1 MNGPLFA
8 LGVDI
13 GGTGT
18 KVAVVDSGGAV
29 QHNTVFP
36 TPRESPSSFV
46 RNLCD
51 VILATKRKA
60 ELQGFE
66 IAGLG
71 VAVAGF
77 INAAHDCLAYNPNL
91 AWLEKYPLLDAIRT
105 EIDLPMVLECDS
117 NAAALAEYRFGT
129 GNGSERFLCIACG
142 TGVGGG
148 MVAGGE
154 ILRYAWECL
163 GDVGHVIVE
172 PEGPQCPCGGRGC
185 IEAIAGAEAITRRWL
200 RASGST
206 SKATLRDVIAAARD
220 GDCKAREILCEA
232 GRLLGV
238 ALATLTNILSPDRIA
253 IAGGL
258 SEAGEIILAPMEES
272 LRASAGTFFQERVII
287 SKAALGSQATLV
299 GAACPILQG
308 AN

>member
-1 MNGPLFA
+1 MNIPCFA
-8 LGVDI
+8 IGVDI

-18 KVAVVDSGGAV
+18 KVAVVDSGGEM
-29 QHNTVFP
+29 QHNAAFP
-36 TPRESPSSFV
+36 TPRASPSSFV
-46 RNLCD
+46 LNLCGA
-51 VILATKRKA
+51 ILETKRKA
-60 ELQGFE
+60 ESQGIE

-71 VAVAGF
+71 IAVAGF
-77 INAAHDCLAYNPNL
+77 INAAHDRLAYNPNL
-91 AWLEKYPLLDAIRT
+91 AWLEKYPLLDAIRS
-105 EIDLPMVLECDS
+105 EVDLPMVLECDS

-148 MVAGGE
+148 MVVGGE

-163 GDVGHVIVE
+163 GDVGHVVVE
-172 PEGPQCPCGGRGC
+172 PNGPKCPCGGRGC
-185 IEAIAGAEAITRRWL
+185 VEAIAGAEAIAGRWQ
-200 RASGST
+200 RASGRAAT
-206 SKATLRDVIAAARD
+206 ATLRDVITATRD
-220 GDCKAREILCEA
+220 GDREAREILCES

-272 LRASAGTFFQERVII
+272 LRASAGTFFQERVSI

-308 AN
+308 